1 MQRQGVLTT
10 FAIPVNMPN
19 KKVESPKWY
28 LLYTNPRAEKKVNEE
43 LKKRGFETFLPL
55 HKTLKQWSD
64 RKKWVE
70 EPMFKGYLFLYTE
83 LERNY
88 FEIVHTPGVVMFVNF
103 EKRPAVVD
111 IREIELVKLVLGEF
125 SDIEALQSSELELIE
140 GDEVEIVAG
149 VLIGITGKLIQ
160 YKGKSKV
167 MLACKSFDQSLI
179 LELPLTHIKKQK
191 AVLV

>member
-1 MQRQGVLTT
+1 
-10 FAIPVNMPN
+10 MPI

-70 EPMFKGYLFLYTE
+70 EPLFKGYLFIHTE

-88 FEIVHTPGVVMFVNF
+88 FEILNTPGVVKFVTF

-111 IREIELVKLVLGEF
+111 IREMELVKLILGEF
-125 SDIEALQSSELELIE
+125 SDIESFEGYEMELIE
-140 GDEVEIVAG
+140 GDEVEIIAG
-149 VLIGITGKLIQ
+149 VLLGFTGRLIQ
-160 YKGKSKV
+160 YKGRNKV
-167 MLACKSFDQSLI
+167 ILVCKSFNQSLI
-179 LELPLTHIKKQK
+179 LELPLAHIKKQT
-191 AVLV
+191 AVFI